1 MRAQDQGA
9 ERVSAGRDSAVGE
22 QAPAEAAKAAKTGE
36 RAKKATTRKKSA
48 ATATTGTSAAK
59 RATAKK
65 ASAKPASAK
74 PAVAKKAAA
83 KKTAAKKAPAQKAT
97 AEETAATK
105 TAAGKTAAK
114 KAAAKK
120 AAAEKATAGK
130 SAATKTAAKKTAPAK
145 KATKA
150 TKPTASTQPAAKQ
163 PAKPESRAAMV
174 RRARRMN
181 RELAE
186 VYPYAHPELDF
197 RNSFE
202 LLVATVLSAQTTDLR
217 VNQTTPALFAAYPTP
232 EDMAAAEPERLE
244 ELIRPTG
251 FFRAKA
257 KSLLGLSTA
266 LRDRFDGEVPGRLED
281 LVTLP
286 GVGRKTANVVL
297 GNAFG
302 VPGITVDTHF
312 GRLVRR
318 FRWTEQQD
326 PEKVEAEIAE
336 IFPKS
341 EWTMLSHRVV
351 FHGRR
356 VCHSRKPACGACPIA
371 HDCPSYGEGEL
382 DPEKAKKL
390 LKYEM
395 GGQPGQRLRPPAD
408 YPGQPAPPLAGR

>member
-1 MRAQDQGA
+1 MTSSTASPTTPRAA
-9 ERVSAGRDSAVGE
+9 ERKT
-22 QAPAEAAKAAKTGE
+22 PEA
-36 RAKKATTRKKSA
+36 KS
-48 ATATTGTSAAK
+48 
-59 RATAKK
+59 
-65 ASAKPASAK
+65 
-74 PAVAKKAAA
+74 AAA
-83 KKTAAKKAPAQKAT
+83 KKTS
-97 AEETAATK
+97 
-105 TAAGKTAAK
+105 AGKTAAGTASGSPARKAAESATGTTTPRKAAVK

-120 AAAEKATAGK
+120 APARK
-130 SAATKTAAKKTAPAK
+130 SAAPSGTATTGRAASAKKSASAKKAKATEKVTAPKKASAAKKAAPAKKTAVSGTAAEARTAPA
-145 KATKA
+145 
-150 TKPTASTQPAAKQ
+150 
-163 PAKPESRAAMV
+163 AKPESRQAMV
-174 RRARRMN
+174 RRARRIN

-197 RNSFE
+197 LNPFQ

-232 EDMAAAEPERLE
+232 EDMAAAVPEELE

-257 KSLLGLSTA
+257 KSLIGLSRA
-266 LRDRFDGEVPGRLED
+266 LRDDFGGEVPGRLED

-286 GVGRKTANVVL
+286 GVGRKTAFVVL

-312 GRLVRR
+312 MRLARR
-318 FRWTEQQD
+318 WKWTEQDD
-326 PEKVEAEIAE
+326 PVRIEAEVAE

-341 EWTMLSHRVV
+341 DWTMLSHRVI

-356 VCHSRKPACGACPIA
+356 ICHARKPACGACPIA
-371 HDCPSYGEGEL
+371 RLCPSYGEGET

-395 GGQPGQRLRPPAD
+395 GGFPGQRLNPPPD
-408 YPGQPAPPLAGR
+408 YPGKPAPPLGAA